1 MKPETIE
8 KIEQYLNDELTPQER
23 RDFEQQLK
31 ADEELRNDFE
41 LYNNINN
48 TMSAS
53 PNEDA
58 LRQTLQQMNQK
69 YFAGE
74 AVVKKGTFKKWL
86 AIAASLIFIIAVSF
100 YFLMRNKPSAE
111 QLYAQFAQHNNL
123 NTQLRGTAIDS
134 LGQQAANIFNNK
146 DYSNALPLFEKYLQ
160 QHPDDVQMKFSEAIC
175 YLETGKP
182 GEAEKM
188 FTAIVNGQTA
198 YTETA
203 KWYLAL
209 TALKEND
216 FTKCRNI
223 LNGISK
229 TSPYFTKAKELLK
242 QLPE

>member
-8 KIEQYLNDELTPQER
+8 KIEQYLNDELTLQER
-23 RDFEQQLK
+23 QDFEQQLI
-31 ADEELRNDFE
+31 ADEQLRNDFE
-41 LYNNINN
+41 LYNNINS
-48 TMSAS
+48 TMSAL

-111 QLYAQFAQHNNL
+111 QLYAQFAQHSNL
-123 NTQLRGTAIDS
+123 NIQLRGTATDS
-134 LGQQAANIFNNK
+134 LAQQAAAIFNNK
-146 DYSNALPLFEKYLQ
+146 EYNNALPLFEKYLQ
-160 QHPDDVQMKFSEAIC
+160 QQPGDIQMQFSEAIC

-182 GEAEKM
+182 KEAEKI
-188 FTAIVNGQTA
+188 FTAIAGGQTA

-216 FTKCRNI
+216 FDKCRND
-223 LNGISK
+223 LNNIPNS
-229 TSPYFTKAKELLK
+229 SPYFTKAKALLDK
-242 QLPE
+242 LPE

>member
-8 KIEQYLNDELTPQER
+8 KIEQYLNDEMSPPER
-23 RDFEQQLK
+23 KDFEQQLA
-31 ADEELRNDFE
+31 ADEELRNDLK
-41 LYNNINN
+41 LYNDINS
-48 TMSAS
+48 TMSAL

-58 LRQTLQQMNQK
+58 LRQTLQQMNRR

-74 AVVKKGTFKKWL
+74 AIVKKGTFKKWL

-100 YFLMRNKPSAE
+100 YFLMRSTPSAE
-111 QLYAQFAQHNNL
+111 KLYAQFAQHDIL

-134 LGQQAANIFNNK
+134 LGQQAANVFNDK
-146 DYSNALPLFEKYLQ
+146 DYNKALPLFGKYLQ
-160 QHPDDVQMKFSEAIC
+160 QHPNDVQMKFSEAIC

-188 FTAIVNGQTA
+188 FTAIANGQTA
-198 YTETA
+198 YTEIA

-216 FTKCRNI
+216 LTKCRNS